1 MSERDYVKEDLDR
14 FELFRDTHE
23 RLVIDFQVTGVSA
36 DTLLIVAATLHQTD
50 VLSNALSVSAGNLA
64 TLCSIIECKF

>member
-1 MSERDYVKEDLDR
+1 MSERDFVKEDLDR

-23 RLVIDFQVTGVSA
+23 RLAIEFKVTGISDDA
-36 DTLLIVAATLHQTD
+36 LLIAAATLHQSD

-64 TLCSIIECKF
+64 ALCRIIEDKF